1 MATKNENITPFMAV
15 HPGSILKEELKERN
29 IKQKDFAKAIGMQ
42 PTHFNSLIHGYRSI
56 SADVAD
62 RLEEQLGISSITWQ
76 NLQTQFN
83 HDVKIINERGAEEQ
97 EAIKKLQDL
106 DRHVSVNTLVKRLKI
121 KYSTKSEEIN
131 LLEEAIGNN
140 SVEQLQL
147 SLSGLF
153 RRSEKTGQDE
163 QMINTWVLLANIYA
177 KRLSVTGRYNSKE
190 INGLK
195 TDLLKIFNDN
205 KNTVKKLTNR
215 FAQSGI
221 KFGVVEKV
229 DKASIDGY
237 SFMDGNVPC
246 IIVTMRYNRID
257 SLAFS
262 VMHELCHVIN
272 HLSSDND
279 KHFLDLD
286 FHTPDSD
293 CTGYTKCSREESEA
307 DKFAVNA
314 IISEELWRKSPET
327 KANAYIL
334 QKIFTNWAE
343 EIHYNKWLVLGRVCH
358 ELGMWKLKDDGSRKV
373 R

>member
-29 IKQKDFAKAIGMQ
+29 IKQKDFAKTIGMQ
-42 PTHFNSLIHGYRSI
+42 PTHLNSLIHGYRPI
-56 SADVAD
+56 SAGVAD
-62 RLEEQLGISSITWQ
+62 RLEEQLGISSISWQ

-83 HDVKIINERGAEEQ
+83 HDVKIINERDAEEQ
-97 EAIKKLQDL
+97 KAIKKLQYLND
-106 DRHVSVNTLVKRLKI
+106 HVSVNTLVKRLKI
-121 KYSTKSEEIN
+121 KYSTKKEELN
-131 LLEEAIGNN
+131 LLEEAIGNH
-140 SVEQLQL
+140 SAEKLQF
-147 SLSGLF
+147 SLSSLF
-153 RRSEKTGQDE
+153 RRSEKTGLDN

-177 KRLSVTGRYNSKE
+177 KSLSVKGKYNSKE
-190 INGLK
+190 SNSLT
-195 TDLLKIFNDN
+195 TDLVKIFNEN
-205 KNTVKKLTNR
+205 SNTVKKLTNR
-215 FAQSGI
+215 FSQSGI

-237 SFMDGNVPC
+237 SFMDGKTPC

-262 VMHELCHVIN
+262 VMHELCHVMN
-272 HLSSDND
+272 HLSDD
-279 KHFLDLD
+279 KEKHFLDLD

-293 CTGYTKCSREESEA
+293 CTGYSKCSREESEA

-314 IISEELWRKSPET
+314 IIPEELWRKSPET

-334 QKIFTNWAE
+334 QKAFTNWAE

-358 ELGMWKLKDDGSRKV
+358 ELGMWRLKDDGSRKV

>member
-29 IKQKDFAKAIGMQ
+29 IRQKDFAKAIGMQ
-42 PTHFNSLIHGYRSI
+42 PTHLNSLIHEYRPI

-83 HDVKIINERGAEEQ
+83 HDSKIIHERGVEEQ
-97 EAIKKLQDL
+97 EAIKKLQHL
-106 DRHVSVNTLVKRLKI
+106 DSYVSVKTLVKRLKI
-121 KYSTKSEEIN
+121 KYSTKLEELTLLKEEI
-131 LLEEAIGNN
+131 GNI
-140 SVEQLQL
+140 SVEKIQL

-153 RRSEKTGQDE
+153 RRSEKTGLDN

-177 KRLSVTGRYNSKE
+177 KTLSVKGKYNSKE
-190 INGLK
+190 IDSLT
-195 TDLLKIFNDN
+195 TDLVKIFNDN
-205 KNTVKKLTNR
+205 DNTVKKLTNR
-215 FAQSGI
+215 FSQSGI
-221 KFGVVEKV
+221 KFGVLGKV

-237 SFMDGNVPC
+237 SFMEGKTPC

-262 VMHELCHVIN
+262 VMHELCHVLN
-272 HLSSDND
+272 HLSSNRE

-286 FHTPDSD
+286 FHAPDGD
-293 CTGYTKCSREESEA
+293 CTCYNKCNREESEA
-307 DKFAVNA
+307 DKFAANT
-314 IISEELWRKSPET
+314 IIPEELWRQSPET
-327 KANAYIL
+327 KANVYIL
-334 QKIFTNWAE
+334 QKTFTKWAE

-358 ELGMWKLKDDGSRKV
+358 DLGMWRLKDDGSRKV
-373 R
+373 K